1 MATISMY
8 GVSYYR
14 IPRLIY
20 CETREDL
27 IKHVGDFVFE
37 GMDKFHGVIG
47 EIDFKVAEIPDKEEW
62 LNATT
67 SRKDDL
73 WKEATGAYGIREV
86 GQMFDD
92 SDSRMLVANYLGG
105 NNLMASRM
113 FDFDMSEEEIRSI
126 VEETVGDQLAYDDNQ
141 SGPFL
146 LRIIEL
152 VEK

>member
-1 MATISMY
+1 MATISIN

-14 IPRLIY
+14 MQRLFY

-27 IKHVGDFVFE
+27 IKRIGDFVFD

-47 EIDFKVAEIPDKEEW
+47 DIDFKVAEIPDKEEW

-105 NNLMASRM
+105 EQPHGLTYVR
-113 FDFDMSEEEIRSI
+113 
-126 VEETVGDQLAYDDNQ
+126 
-141 SGPFL
+141 
-146 LRIIEL
+146 LRHERGRNPL
-152 VEK
+152 HRERNRL

>member
-1 MATISMY
+1 MATISMN

-27 IKHVGDFVFE
+27 IKRIGDFVFE

-47 EIDFKVAEIPDKEEW
+47 DIDFKVDEIPDKEEW

-73 WKEATGAYGIREV
+73 WKEATGCHGIREV

-92 SDSRMLVANYLGG
+92 SDSHMLVANYFGG
-105 NNLMASRM
+105 NNLMSSRM

-126 VEETVGDQLAYDDNQ
+126 VEETVGDQLDYDDNK

-146 LRIIEL
+146 LRIKEL

>member
-1 MATISMY
+1 MATISIY

-27 IKHVGDFVFE
+27 IKRIGDFVFE

-47 EIDFKVAEIPDKEEW
+47 EIDFKVDEIPDKEEW
-62 LNATT
+62 LNGTM
-67 SRKDDL
+67 SRKTDL

-92 SDSRMLVANYLGG
+92 SDSHMLVANYFGG
-105 NNLMASRM
+105 NNLMSSRV

-126 VEETVGDQLAYDDNQ
+126 VEETVGDQLDYDDNK

-146 LRIIEL
+146 LRIKEL

>member
-1 MATISMY
+1 MATISMN
-8 GVSYYR
+8 GTTYYR
-14 IPRLIY
+14 IPRIIY
-20 CETREDL
+20 CETRDDL
-27 IKHVGDFVFE
+27 VKRVGDFVFE

-47 EIDFKVAEIPDKEEW
+47 DIDFKVEDIPDKDEW

-67 SRKDDL
+67 SEKDRMRKS
-73 WKEATGAYGIREV
+73 ATGGYGIREV

-92 SDSRMLVANYLGG
+92 SDSHMLVANYFGG

-126 VEETVGDQLAYDDNQ
+126 VEETVCDQLDFDDNK

-146 LRIIEL
+146 LRIKEL

>member
-1 MATISMY
+1 MATISIN

-27 IKHVGDFVFE
+27 IKRIGDFVFE

-47 EIDFKVAEIPDKEEW
+47 EIDFKVAEIPDKDEW

-67 SRKDDL
+67 SRKCDL

-92 SDSRMLVANYLGG
+92 SDSHMLVANYFGG
-105 NNLMASRM
+105 NNLMSSRV
-113 FDFDMSEEEIRSI
+113 FDFDMSEEEIREI
-126 VEETVGDQLAYDDNQ
+126 VAETVCDQLDFDDNK